1 MPNTPNVCLRC
12 GETEK
17 GLRKQSFCKRCKN
30 NQGSPSLIH
39 HPIPSLRMVDNPWSR
54 HTTLFDYN
62 EEEEGRINCSGEDGF
77 WKKMDSLFDKKLNN
91 FEKKVFQEIKK
102 ITDPMK
108 NEMETIKKENK
119 LLKVE
124 MQLLKTKQKT
134 NEENNSSLKNVVV
147 KQQMSITQMDG
158 DKRQKN
164 VIVRGLPENDIIENE
179 DIYHN
184 DIDKVKNL
192 LSKIDVALPNGSQ
205 VERLGKQSVN
215 YNRVTKIIL
224 NDKSERDNI
233 LENAKKLKHVEDP
246 WKNIYLKKDLHPAIL
261 EEDKR
266 LNKKKKDLKKEQV
279 NNGKE
284 VIIERGKLK
293 VDGIIVD
300 QNLFF
305 H

>member
-1 MPNTPNVCLRC
+1 
-12 GETEK
+12 
-17 GLRKQSFCKRCKN
+17 
-30 NQGSPSLIH
+30 
-39 HPIPSLRMVDNPWSR
+39 
-54 HTTLFDYN
+54 
-62 EEEEGRINCSGEDGF
+62 
-77 WKKMDSLFDKKLNN
+77 
-91 FEKKVFQEIKK
+91 
-102 ITDPMK
+102 
-108 NEMETIKKENK
+108 
-119 LLKVE
+119 
-124 MQLLKTKQKT
+124 
-134 NEENNSSLKNVVV
+134 
-147 KQQMSITQMDG
+147 MDG

-164 VIVRGLPENDIIENE
+164 IIVRGLPENDIIENE